1 MASAIIGS
9 LMASLLPM
17 IMNKISPGKAGEFK
31 ALPTMSGEQEA
42 LFKQLMG
49 GLSGGN
55 AGGGP
60 MGSGMNFL
68 QGILGGDTSKFEA
81 PLMRQFNEQTIP
93 GIAER
98 FSGAGAGAQS
108 SSAFGQQLGAAGAG
122 LSENLGALRGGM
134 QMQALGPLMQMLQMG
149 MGTPTFQWQQ
159 MPGTQGAGGAM
170 APGIGKGIGSSLTNA
185 DYGQLWNQISGMFNK
200 PKALPQTFRA

>member
-1 MASAIIGS
+1 MAAATFGASAI
-9 LMASLLPM
+9 AALLPI
-17 IMNKISPGKAGEFK
+17 IMNKMFPGKQGEYK
-31 ALPTMSGEQEA
+31 ALPTMSGEQSD
-42 LFKQLMG
+42 LFKQLMS

-60 MGSGMNFL
+60 MGSGKNFL

-81 PLMRQFNEQTIP
+81 PLMRQLNEQTIP
-93 GIAER
+93 GLAER

-122 LSENLGALRGGM
+122 LSENLGALRGGL

-170 APGIGKGIGSSLTNA
+170 APGIGKGIGNMFGNLKTQ
-185 DYGQLWNQISGMFNK
+185 DFMHWGMGKDWTGWGNK
-200 PKALPQTFRA
+200 

>member
-17 IMNKISPGKAGEFK
+17 IMNKISPGKQGEMK
-31 ALPTMSGEQEA
+31 AMPTMSGEQSD
-42 LFKQLMG
+42 LFKQLMS

-81 PLMRQFNEQTIP
+81 PLMRQFNEQTVP
-93 GIAER
+93 GLAER

-108 SSAFGQQLGAAGAG
+108 SGAFGQQLGAAGAG
-122 LSENLGALRGGM
+122 LSENLGALRGGL
-134 QMQALGPLMQMLQMG
+134 QMEALGPLMQMLQMG
-149 MGTPTFQWQQ
+149 MQTPTFQWQQ
-159 MPGTQGAGGAM
+159 MPGTQGAGSAM
-170 APGIGKGIGSSLTNA
+170 APGIGKGIGSSMANA
-185 DYGQLWNQISGMFNK
+185 DYSKIWEQISSMWK
-200 PKALPQTFRA
+200 PKA

>member
-1 MASAIIGS
+1 MASALIGS
-9 LMASLLPM
+9 AIASLLPV
-17 IMNKISPGKAGEFK
+17 IMNKMFPGKQAEMK
-31 ALPTMSGEQEA
+31 AMPTMSGEQND
-42 LFKQLMG
+42 LFKQMMS

-55 AGGGP
+55 AGGGA

-98 FSGAGAGAQS
+98 FSGMGAGAQN

-149 MGTPTFQWQQ
+149 MQTPTFQWQQ
-159 MPGTQGAGGAM
+159 MPGTPGAGGAM
-170 APGIGKGIGSSLTNA
+170 APGIGKGIGTSLTNA
-185 DYGQLWNQISGMFNK
+185 NYGDLWNQISSMWK
-200 PKALPQTFRA
+200 PKA